1 MPVVPRES
9 EGVARS
15 SAATSLG
22 SHRDAC
28 KHIRVGLMDIF
39 YNIFVRQSSLGFVFR
54 RLKLNSLYPRKI
66 TKWWLGKLNLTE
78 G

>member
-1 MPVVPRES
+1 
-9 EGVARS
+9 
-15 SAATSLG
+15 
-22 SHRDAC
+22 
-28 KHIRVGLMDIF
+28 MDIF